1 MSAGAPWSVKG
12 IDPKAREIAKDLAR
26 RSGMTLGEWLNRM
39 ILEDDAPDFG
49 DSGYGAR
56 PQGHNVLD
64 HPRSQR
70 ESSRFD
76 ASGYP
81 IDDSGRIAL
90 ALERLSDRIEAAE
103 ARQARA
109 VTGIDHSVRNV
120 IARLETSERDAVA
133 VASRFEGA
141 IADLGEEQRHIA
153 DRMRRMEQGGAD
165 AASTEAIKTLEG
177 AIGKLAGQVYD
188 TDARTKA
195 ALDGVKASAGKVD
208 TDALVEAVVARVAQ
222 RLEAA
227 ESKTADALLE
237 LSASFITLDE
247 RLKAV
252 EGGAGL
258 GGEGLGALAADL
270 SRRMEAAR
278 AEMTVQLEKSAG
290 GRLNSLEASFHT
302 LQSHVEAAERRSTGA
317 LERMGREVMSIAGA
331 MNARIK
337 EVEDRNADAVEK
349 MGAEIARVAATTD
362 GKLARADLVQA
373 QALERL
379 GGEIARITE
388 RLSERIATAEQR
400 NARAIDDV
408 GEQVARVGER
418 LTERQERVTSE
429 LTDRIRQSEE
439 RTARLLE
446 EAREKVDAG
455 LQGARR
461 RLADPIVE
469 APFEAP
475 AETLAPA
482 PEASSETTAFVSE
495 GDGAGSFSEGRF
507 SFSEVGVED
516 SRPPLT
522 AQTFARPAEPAPAP
536 KAAAEP
542 EPIELTSLFEPADP
556 VEHEDAHAAR
566 SPDDIGFTDED
577 FDAADGFIPLHES
590 EDAAD
595 SADLFG
601 SGQNYLLTP
610 DADPEPVRVLST
622 REAVE
627 QARAAARAAQ
637 SPSETRPFV
646 LASSG
651 HSRSIFSGLMGSRR
665 GGRRAGSSMQT
676 VAFFGAGV
684 ALLGMMTTGLVMS
697 NQNPGKAS
705 KSDETAPTSLTN
717 ARAAVAIATPN
728 IASSMAPVVT
738 EDQTKAYEAAVRRIE
753 AGDDAALAPLRNI
766 AEAGHPAAQF
776 YLAKLYENGEAGLK
790 ANPAEARRW
799 TERAAQG
806 GDRKAMHN
814 LALYYFEGQGGQKNP
829 AVAAEWFRKAA
840 DLGLVDSQY
849 NLGRIY
855 EAGFGVA
862 ANEAEAYK
870 WYLIAGRAGDDE
882 ARASAVRLKPKL
894 SAEVQAT
901 AERAA
906 NGFRAAGSAAPAS
919 ATASAGTATSLVTA
933 QKALARLGYYQGA
946 QDGVSSP
953 ALRLAIAAYQRDQG
967 LSSTGKADPELVARL
982 AAFAQ

>member
-1 MSAGAPWSVKG
+1 
-12 IDPKAREIAKDLAR
+12 
-26 RSGMTLGEWLNRM
+26 
-39 ILEDDAPDFG
+39 
-49 DSGYGAR
+49 
-56 PQGHNVLD
+56 
-64 HPRSQR
+64 
-70 ESSRFD
+70 
-76 ASGYP
+76 
-81 IDDSGRIAL
+81 
-90 ALERLSDRIEAAE
+90 
-103 ARQARA
+103 
-109 VTGIDHSVRNV
+109 
-120 IARLETSERDAVA
+120 
-133 VASRFEGA
+133 
-141 IADLGEEQRHIA
+141 
-153 DRMRRMEQGGAD
+153 
-165 AASTEAIKTLEG
+165 
-177 AIGKLAGQVYD
+177 
-188 TDARTKA
+188 
-195 ALDGVKASAGKVD
+195 
-208 TDALVEAVVARVAQ
+208 
-222 RLEAA
+222 
-227 ESKTADALLE
+227 
-237 LSASFITLDE
+237 
-247 RLKAV
+247 
-252 EGGAGL
+252 
-258 GGEGLGALAADL
+258 
-270 SRRMEAAR
+270 MEAAR

-290 GRLNSLEASFHT
+290 GRLNSLEASFHA

-349 MGAEIARVAATTD
+349 MGAEIARVAAATD

-455 LQGARR
+455 LESTRR

-469 APFEAP
+469 APFDAP
-475 AETLAPA
+475 AEAPVPTA
-482 PEASSETTAFVSE
+482 TAAFVSE
-495 GDGAGSFSEGRF
+495 GPEEDAASFSEGRF

-522 AQTFARPAEPAPAP
+522 AQTFARPAEPAPR
-536 KAAAEP
+536 AAEP
-542 EPIELTSLFEPADP
+542 EPMDLTSLFEPADP

-566 SPDDIGFTDED
+566 TPDDIGFTDED

-590 EDAAD
+590 EEAAD
-595 SADLFG
+595 GADLFG

-637 SPSETRPFV
+637 SPSETRPFG
-646 LASSG
+646 LTSSG
-651 HSRSIFSGLMGSRR
+651 HSRSFFSGIMGSRR
-665 GGRRAGSSMQT
+665 GGRRAGSSMQA

-684 ALLGMMTTGLVMS
+684 ALLGMMTTGLVLS

-705 KSDETAPTSLTN
+705 KSDETTPTSLTN

-728 IASSMAPVVT
+728 VASSMAPAVT

-753 AGDDAALAPLRNI
+753 AGEDAALAPLRNI

-894 SAEVQAT
+894 SAEVQAA
-901 AERAA
+901 AERSA
-906 NGFRAAGSAAPAS
+906 NGFRAAGSTAPAA

-933 QKALARLGYYQGA
+933 QKALSRLGYYQGP

>member
-39 ILEDDAPDFG
+39 ILEDDAPDLG
-49 DSGYGAR
+49 DSAYGGR

-70 ESSRFD
+70 ESRFD
-76 ASGYP
+76 PSGYP
-81 IDDSGRIAL
+81 LDEAGRIAL
-90 ALERLSDRIEAAE
+90 ALERLSERIEAAE

-120 IARLETSERDAVA
+120 IARLETAERDAVA
-133 VASRFEGA
+133 VAARFEGA
-141 IADLGEEQRHIA
+141 ISDLGQEQQRAA
-153 DRMRRMEQGGAD
+153 DRLRRMELGGAD
-165 AASTEAIKTLEG
+165 AASTEAIKTLES
-177 AIGKLAGQVYD
+177 AIGKLAGQVYEGE
-188 TDARTKA
+188 AKTKI
-195 ALDGVKASAGKVD
+195 ALDGLKTSSGRAVD
-208 TDALVEAVVARVAQ
+208 TDALVEAVVSRVAQ

-227 ESKTADALLE
+227 EAKTADALLE

-252 EGGAGL
+252 EGGAGI

-290 GRLNSLEASFHT
+290 GRLNTLEASFHT

-331 MNARIK
+331 MNAKIK
-337 EVEDRNADAVEK
+337 DVEDRNADAVEK

-429 LTDRIRQSEE
+429 LSERIRQSEE

-461 RLADPIVE
+461 RLAHPVS
-469 APFEAP
+469 EAP
-475 AETLAPA
+475 AETPAPA
-482 PEASSETTAFVSE
+482 PTATAFVSE
-495 GDGAGSFSEGRF
+495 GLEERAASFSEGRF

-516 SRPPLT
+516 HRPPLT
-522 AQTFARPAEPAPAP
+522 AQTFARPAEPV
-536 KAAAEP
+536 AAKPEPQPEAEP
-542 EPIELTSLFEPADP
+542 ELASLFEPADP
-556 VEHEDAHAAR
+556 VEYEDDPLAAR
-566 SPDDIGFTDED
+566 SPDDLGFTDED

-590 EDAAD
+590 EETPDGR
-595 SADLFG
+595 DLFG

-610 DADPEPVRVLST
+610 EGDPEPVRVLST

-637 SPSETRPFV
+637 SSAETRPFG
-646 LASSG
+646 LTPSG
-651 HSRSIFSGLMGSRR
+651 GSRSFFSGFMGSRR

-684 ALLGMMTTGLVMS
+684 ALLGMMTTGLVLS
-697 NQNPGKAS
+697 NNSEKAGS
-705 KSDETAPTSLTN
+705 KTDGTAPRAPLEN
-717 ARAAVAIATPN
+717 ARAAVAIASPTVAPTLA
-728 IASSMAPVVT
+728 ASIT
-738 EDQTKAYEAAVRRIE
+738 EDQTKAYETAVRRIE
-753 AGDDAALAPLRNI
+753 AGDATAVAPLRNI

-776 YLAKLYENGEAGLK
+776 YMAKLYENGEGGLK

-814 LALYYFEGQGGQKNP
+814 LGLYYFEGQGGQKNP

-862 ANEAEAYK
+862 QDEAEAYK

-882 ARASAVRLKPKL
+882 ARASAVRLKAKL
-894 SAEVQAT
+894 NAQVQAT

-906 NGFRAAGSAAPAS
+906 TGFRAAGAAAPA
-919 ATASAGTATSLVTA
+919 AAIASASTATGLVTA
-933 QKALARLGYYQGA
+933 QKALSRLGYYQGP

-953 ALRLAIAAYQRDQG
+953 ALRLAISAYQRDQG
-967 LSSTGKADPELVARL
+967 LSTTGKADPELVARL